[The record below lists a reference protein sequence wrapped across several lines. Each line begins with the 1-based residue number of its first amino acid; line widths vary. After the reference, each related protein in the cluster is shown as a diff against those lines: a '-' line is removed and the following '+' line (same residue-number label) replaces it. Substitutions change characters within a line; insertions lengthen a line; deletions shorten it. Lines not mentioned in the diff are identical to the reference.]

1 MSRIGIVILVSS
13 FVVLFI
19 GSAYAQVPMIA
30 FLSDR
35 SGDLEI
41 YLLFNNG
48 DVEQLTKNK
57 ARTTDFDWS
66 PDGQTIA
73 FTSNIRGGESFE
85 IYTID
90 VEEKK
95 QTDLMQGKFGGIWQL
110 PRWSPTGEKRLLVES
125 LGGLPNALHWD
136 VGLLDFEEDEV
147 IIFNVANAAG
157 EGEGQ
162 DREASWSPDGT
173 KIAFHGGRVAWPRG
187 AFDIVIADMTT
198 KKPGVDQVL
207 LTKHDAGDQRARW
220 STDGTKILF
229 ESNRDG
235 DWEIFVMEAD
245 GENIKQLTDN
255 DETDR
260 NAEWSR
266 NSIVFETK
274 RDGNWEIYGMGLD
287 GNNQTNLT
295 NDPGKDAYPRLSPNG
310 QKVLFESR
318 RDKNTELY
326 LMDTDGGAVK
336 NLTNN
341 DEKDFFGRWN
351 PVYFLHSVEPQDK
364 HFTTLGAIKHTSLM
378 QNFPNPFNPETWI
391 PYYLAE
397 VATVTVRIYTT
408 KGELIR
414 SLDVGRQAAGPYMNR
429 KRAAYWDGKDD
440 TGQAV
445 ASGVYFY
452 QLLADNFSE
461 TRRMVVMK

>member
-1 MSRIGIVILVSS
+1 MSRKGIITLVGSL
-13 FVVLFI
+13 VLLFI
-19 GSAYAQVPMIA
+19 GSAHAQVPMIA

-35 SGDLEI
+35 SGDQEI
-41 YLLFNNG
+41 YLMFNNG
-48 DVEQLTKNK
+48 DVEQLTKAK

-66 PDGQTIA
+66 PDGETIA

-90 VEEKK
+90 VENKD
-95 QTDLMQGKFGGIWQL
+95 QTDLMQGKLGGIWQL

-136 VGLLDFEEDEV
+136 VGMLDFEEDDLIV
-147 IIFNVANAAG
+147 FNVANAAG

-173 KIAFHGGRVAWPRG
+173 KIAFHGGRVAWPGG

-220 STDGTKILF
+220 SSDGAKILF
-229 ESNRDG
+229 ESDRDG
-235 DWEIFVMEAD
+235 DWEIFVMDAD
-245 GENIKQLTDN
+245 GENLKQLTDN

-266 NSIVFETK
+266 SSIVFESK

-295 NDPGKDAYPRLSPNG
+295 NDAGKDAYPFLSPNG

-326 LMDTDGGAVK
+326 LMDADGGAVK

-341 DEKDFFGRWN
+341 PEKDYFGRWN
-351 PVYFLHSVEPQDK
+351 PTYFLRSVEPQNNR
-364 HFTTLGAIKHTSLM
+364 FTTLGDIKRTSLM

-391 PYYLAE
+391 PYHLAE
-397 VATVTVRIYTT
+397 DASVNVRIYNI
-408 KGELIR
+408 KGELVR
-414 SLDVGRQAAGPYMNR
+414 SIDVGRQAAGAYMNR
-429 KRAAYWDGKDD
+429 QRAAYWDGKDD
-440 TGQAV
+440 TGQSV

>member
-1 MSRIGIVILVSS
+1 MLRKGIVILVGS
-13 FVVLFI
+13 FVLLFI
-19 GSAYAQVPMIA
+19 GSAYAQVPMVA

-35 SGDLEI
+35 SGDQEI
-41 YLLFNNG
+41 YLMFNNG
-48 DVEQLTKNK
+48 DVEQLTKAK

-90 VEEKK
+90 VENKD
-95 QTDLMQGKFGGIWQL
+95 QTDLMQGKLAGIWQL

-136 VGLLDFEEDEV
+136 VGMLDFEEDDLV
-147 IIFNVANAAG
+147 VFNVANAAG

-162 DREASWSPDGT
+162 DREATWSPDGT
-173 KIAFHGGRVAWPRG
+173 KIAFHGGRVAWPGG

-220 STDGTKILF
+220 SPDGAKILF
-229 ESNRDG
+229 ESDRDG
-235 DWEIFVMEAD
+235 DWEIFVMAAD
-245 GENIKQLTDN
+245 GENLKQLTEN

-260 NAEWSR
+260 NAEWSKS
-266 NSIVFETK
+266 SIVFESK
-274 RDGNWEIYGMGLD
+274 RDGDWEIYGMGLD
-287 GNNQTNLT
+287 GNDQTNLT
-295 NDPGKDAYPRLSPNG
+295 NDPGKDANPLLSPNG
-310 QKVLFESR
+310 EKVLFESR

-326 LMDTDGGAVK
+326 LVDTDGGAVK

-341 DEKDFFGRWN
+341 PEKDYFGRWN
-351 PVYFLHSVEPQDK
+351 PVYFLHPVEPQDK
-364 HFTTLGAIKHTSLM
+364 HFTTFGAIKRTSLM

-397 VATVTVRIYTT
+397 DASVTVRIYNV

-414 SLDVGRQAAGPYMNR
+414 SINVGKQAAGVYTSR
-429 KRAAYWDGKDD
+429 QRAAYWDGKDN
-440 TGQAV
+440 TGQSA
-445 ASGVYFY
+445 ASGIYFY
-452 QLLADNFSE
+452 QLLADDFSE
-461 TRRMVVMK
+461 TRRMVIMK

>member
-1 MSRIGIVILVSS
+1 MSHKGIVAVVVYFVLVS
-13 FVVLFI
+13 I
-19 GSAYAQVPMIA
+19 GLAYAQVPMIA

-35 SGDLEI
+35 SGDQEI
-41 YLLFNNG
+41 YLMFNDG
-48 DVEQLTKNK
+48 DVEQLTKAK
-57 ARTTDFDWS
+57 SRTTDFDWS
-66 PDGQTIA
+66 PDGETIA

-90 VEEKK
+90 IENKDR
-95 QTDLMQGKFGGIWQL
+95 TDLMEGKLGGIWQL

-136 VGLLDFEEDEV
+136 VGMLDFEEDDLIV
-147 IIFNVANAAG
+147 FNVANAAG

-162 DREASWSPDGT
+162 DREATWSPDGT
-173 KIAFHGGRVAWPRG
+173 KIAFHGGRVAWPGG

-220 STDGTKILF
+220 SPDGAQILF
-229 ESNRDG
+229 ESDRDG
-235 DWEIFVMEAD
+235 DWEIFVMDAD
-245 GENIKQLTDN
+245 GDNLKQLTEN

-260 NAEWSR
+260 NAEWSK
-266 NSIVFETK
+266 STIVFETK
-274 RDGNWEIYGMGLD
+274 RDGNWEIYAMGLD
-287 GNNQTNLT
+287 GNNQSNLT
-295 NDPGKDAYPRLSPNG
+295 NDAGKDAYPRLSPNG

-326 LMDTDGGAVK
+326 LMDTDGGAIK

-341 DEKDFFGRWN
+341 PEKDYFGRWN
-351 PVYFLHSVEPQDK
+351 PVYFLRSVEPQDK
-364 HFTTLGAIKHTSLM
+364 RFTTLGDIKRTSLM

-391 PYYLAE
+391 PYSLAE
-397 VATVTVRIYTT
+397 AASVTVRIYNVT
-408 KGELIR
+408 GELIR
-414 SLDVGRQAAGPYMNR
+414 SIDVGRQGAGAYTSR
-429 KRAAYWDGKDD
+429 QRAAHWDGKDD
-440 TGQAV
+440 TGQSV

>member
-1 MSRIGIVILVSS
+1 MSRKGIVTLTGSLILL
-13 FVVLFI
+13 FVCSV
-19 GSAYAQVPMIA
+19 YAQVPMIA

-35 SGDLEI
+35 SGDQEI

-48 DVEQLTKNK
+48 DVEQLTKAK

-66 PDGQTIA
+66 PDGETIA

-90 VEEKK
+90 VENKE
-95 QTDLMQGKFGGIWQL
+95 QTDLMQGKLGGIWQL

-136 VGLLDFEEDEV
+136 VGMLDFEEDDLIV
-147 IIFNVANAAG
+147 FNVANAAG

-162 DREASWSPDGT
+162 DREATWSPDGT
-173 KIAFHGGRVAWPRG
+173 KIAFHGGRVAWPGG

-198 KKPGVDQVL
+198 KKPGIDQVL
-207 LTKHDAGDQRARW
+207 LTAHDAGDQRARW
-220 STDGTKILF
+220 SPDGAKILF

-235 DWEIFVMEAD
+235 DWEIFVMDAD
-245 GENIKQLTDN
+245 GDNLKQLTDN

-266 NSIVFETK
+266 SSIVFESK
-274 RDGNWEIYGMGLD
+274 RDGDWEIYGMGLD

-295 NDPGKDAYPRLSPNG
+295 NDPGKDANPLLSPNG
-310 QKVLFESR
+310 EKVLFESR

-326 LMDTDGGAVK
+326 LVDADGGAVK

-341 DEKDFFGRWN
+341 PEKDYFGRWN
-351 PVYFLHSVEPQDK
+351 PTYFLRSVEPQDK
-364 HFTTLGAIKHTSLM
+364 RFTILGDIKRTSLM

-397 VATVTVRIYTT
+397 DASVTVRIYNV

-414 SLDVGRQAAGPYMNR
+414 SIEVGKQEAGTYTSR
-429 KRAAYWDGKDD
+429 KRAGYWDGKDNN
-440 TGQAV
+440 GQSV
-445 ASGVYFY
+445 ASGIYFY
-452 QLLADNFSE
+452 QLLADDFSE

>member
-1 MSRIGIVILVSS
+1 MSRKGIITLMGSLIL
-13 FVVLFI
+13 LLI

-35 SGDLEI
+35 SGDQEI
-41 YLLFNNG
+41 YLMFSNG
-48 DVEQLTKNK
+48 DVEQLTKAK
-57 ARTTDFDWS
+57 ARTTDFDWA
-66 PDGQTIA
+66 PDGETIA

-90 VEEKK
+90 VESKD
-95 QTDLMQGKFGGIWQL
+95 QTDLMQGKLGGIWQL
-110 PRWSPTGEKRLLVES
+110 PRWSPTGEKHLLVES

-136 VGLLDFEEDEV
+136 VGMLDFEEDDLIV
-147 IIFNVANAAG
+147 FNVANAAG

-173 KIAFHGGRVAWPRG
+173 KIAFHGGRVAWPAG

-220 STDGTKILF
+220 SPDGAKILF
-229 ESNRDG
+229 ESDRDG
-235 DWEIFVMEAD
+235 DWEIFVMDAA
-245 GENIKQLTDN
+245 GENLKQLTDN

-266 NSIVFETK
+266 SSIVFESK
-274 RDGNWEIYGMGLD
+274 RDGDWEIYGMGLD

-295 NDPGKDAYPRLSPNG
+295 NDPGKDANPLLSPNG
-310 QKVLFESR
+310 EKVLFESR

-326 LMDTDGGAVK
+326 LVDADGGAVK

-341 DEKDFFGRWN
+341 PEKDYFGRWN
-351 PVYFLHSVEPQDK
+351 PVYFLRPVEPQDK
-364 HFTTLGAIKHTSLM
+364 YFTTLGNIKRTGLM

-391 PYYLAE
+391 PYHLAE
-397 VATVTVRIYTT
+397 AATVTVRIYNV

-414 SLDVGRQAAGPYMNR
+414 SIDVGKQAVGAYTSRQ
-429 KRAAYWDGKDD
+429 RAAYWDGTDD
-440 TGQAV
+440 TGQSV

-452 QLLADNFSE
+452 QLLAEDFSE

>member
-1 MSRIGIVILVSS
+1 MSQKGIVAVVVYFVLVSIS
-13 FVVLFI
+13 L
-19 GSAYAQVPMIA
+19 AYAQVPMIA

-35 SGDLEI
+35 SGDQEI
-41 YLLFNNG
+41 YLMFNNG
-48 DVEQLTKNK
+48 DVEQLTKAK

-66 PDGQTIA
+66 PDGETIA

-90 VEEKK
+90 VENKD
-95 QTDLMQGKFGGIWQL
+95 QTDLMEGKLGGIWQL

-136 VGLLDFEEDEV
+136 VGMLDFEEDDLIV
-147 IIFNVANAAG
+147 FNVANAAG

-162 DREASWSPDGT
+162 DREATWSPDGT
-173 KIAFHGGRVAWPRG
+173 KIAFHGGRVAWPGG

-220 STDGTKILF
+220 SPDGAKILF
-229 ESNRDG
+229 ESDRDG
-235 DWEIFVMEAD
+235 DWEIFVMDAD
-245 GENIKQLTDN
+245 GDNLKQLTEN

-260 NAEWSR
+260 NAEWSK
-266 NSIVFETK
+266 STIVFETK
-274 RDGNWEIYGMGLD
+274 RDGNWEIYAMGLD
-287 GNNQTNLT
+287 GNNQSNLT
-295 NDPGKDAYPRLSPNG
+295 NDAGKDAYPRLSPNG

-341 DEKDFFGRWN
+341 PEKDYFGRWN
-351 PVYFLHSVEPQDK
+351 PVYFFRAVEPQDK
-364 HFTTLGAIKHTSLM
+364 HFTTLGDIKRTSLM

-391 PYYLAE
+391 PYSLAE
-397 VATVTVRIYTT
+397 TASVTVRIYNV
-408 KGELIR
+408 KGESIR
-414 SLDVGRQAAGPYMNR
+414 SINVGRQLAGAYTSR
-429 KRAAYWDGKDD
+429 QRAAYWDGKDD
-440 TGQAV
+440 TGQSV

>member
-1 MSRIGIVILVSS
+1 MSRQGIVILVVS
-13 FVVLFI
+13 FILLFI
-19 GSAYAQVPMIA
+19 GPTYAQVPMIA

-35 SGDLEI
+35 SDDLEI

-66 PDGQTIA
+66 PDGKSIA

-90 VEEKK
+90 VENKN
-95 QTDLMQGKFGGIWQL
+95 QTDLMQGKLAGIWQL

-125 LGGLPNALHWD
+125 LGGLPDALHWD
-136 VGLLDFEEDEV
+136 VGMLDFEEDDLV
-147 IIFNVANAAG
+147 VFNVANAAG

-162 DREASWSPDGT
+162 DREATWSPDGT
-173 KIAFHGGRVAWPRG
+173 KIAFHGGRVAWPGG

-220 STDGTKILF
+220 SPDGTKILF

-235 DWEIFVMEAD
+235 DWEIFVMDAA
-245 GENIKQLTDN
+245 GENLTQLTNN
-255 DETDR
+255 DEADR

-266 NSIVFETK
+266 SSIVFESK
-274 RDGNWEIYGMGLD
+274 RDGDWEIYGMGLD

-295 NDPGKDAYPRLSPNG
+295 NDPGKDANPLLSPNG
-310 QKVLFESR
+310 EKVLFESR

-326 LMDTDGGAVK
+326 LVDADGGAVK

-341 DEKDFFGRWN
+341 PEKDYFGRWN
-351 PVYFLHSVEPQDK
+351 PVYFLRPVEPQDK
-364 HFTTLGAIKHTSLM
+364 HFTTFGAIKRTGLM

-391 PYYLAE
+391 PYHLAE
-397 VATVTVRIYTT
+397 AATVTVRIYNV

-414 SLDVGRQAAGPYMNR
+414 SIDVGKQAAGVYTSR
-429 KRAAYWDGKDD
+429 QRAVYWDGKDT
-440 TGQAV
+440 TGQSV
-445 ASGVYFY
+445 ASGIYFY
-452 QLLADNFSE
+452 QLLADDFSE

>member
-1 MSRIGIVILVSS
+1 MLRKGIVILVGS
-13 FVVLFI
+13 FVLLYI
-19 GSAYAQVPMIA
+19 GSTYAQVPMAA
-30 FLSDR
+30 FLSNR

-48 DVEQLTKNK
+48 DVEQITKNK

-66 PDGQTIA
+66 PDGETIA

-90 VEEKK
+90 VETKK

-110 PRWSPTGEKRLLVES
+110 PRWSPIGEKRLLVES

-136 VGLLDFEEDEV
+136 VGMLDFEEDEV
-147 IIFNVANAAG
+147 VIFNVANAAG

-198 KKPGVDQVL
+198 KKPGIDQVL
-207 LTKHDAGDQRARW
+207 LTEHEAGDQRARW
-220 STDGTKILF
+220 SPDGAKILF

-235 DWEIFVMEAD
+235 DWEIFVMDAD
-245 GENIKQLTDN
+245 GENLKQLTDN

-260 NAEWSR
+260 NAEWSK
-266 NSIVFETK
+266 STIVFESK
-274 RDGNWEIYGMGLD
+274 RDGNWEIYGMALD
-287 GNNQTNLT
+287 GNNQNNLT
-295 NDPGKDAYPRLSPNG
+295 NDAGKDAYPRLSPNG
-310 QKVLFESR
+310 QKILFESR

-341 DEKDFFGRWN
+341 PEKDFFGRWN
-351 PVYFLHSVEPQDK
+351 PVYFLQSVEPQDK
-364 HFTTLGAIKHTSLM
+364 FFTTLGDIKRTSLM

-391 PYYLAE
+391 PYYLADA
-397 VATVTVRIYTT
+397 ATVTVRIYNV
-408 KGELIR
+408 KGELVRVIN
-414 SLDVGRQAAGPYMNR
+414 VGRQLAGLYTNR
-429 KRAAYWDGKDD
+429 QRAAYWDGKDS
-440 TGQAV
+440 TGESA
-445 ASGVYFY
+445 ASGIYFY
-452 QLLADNFSE
+452 QLLADDFSE

>member
-1 MSRIGIVILVSS
+1 MLRKGIVLLVGS
-13 FVVLFI
+13 FVLLFI
-19 GSAYAQVPMIA
+19 GSTYAQVPMIA

-35 SGDLEI
+35 SDDLEI

-66 PDGQTIA
+66 PDGKSIA

-90 VEEKK
+90 VENKS
-95 QTDLMQGKFGGIWQL
+95 QTDLMQGKLAGIWQL

-125 LGGLPNALHWD
+125 LGGLPDALHWD
-136 VGLLDFEEDEV
+136 VGMLDFEEDDLV
-147 IIFNVANAAG
+147 VFNVANAAG

-162 DREASWSPDGT
+162 DREATWSPDGT
-173 KIAFHGGRVAWPRG
+173 KIAFHGGRVAWPGG

-220 STDGTKILF
+220 SPDGTKILF

-235 DWEIFVMEAD
+235 DWEIFVMDAA
-245 GENIKQLTDN
+245 GENLTQLTDN

-266 NSIVFETK
+266 SSIVFESK
-274 RDGNWEIYGMGLD
+274 RDGDWEIYGMGLD

-295 NDPGKDAYPRLSPNG
+295 NDPGKDANPLLSPNG
-310 QKVLFESR
+310 EKVLFESR

-326 LMDTDGGAVK
+326 LVDADGGAAK

-341 DEKDFFGRWN
+341 PEKDYFGRWN
-351 PVYFLHSVEPQDK
+351 PVYFLRPVEPQDK
-364 HFTTLGAIKHTSLM
+364 HFTTFGAIKRTGLM

-391 PYYLAE
+391 PYHLAE
-397 VATVTVRIYTT
+397 AATVTVRIYNV
-408 KGELIR
+408 KGELIW
-414 SLDVGRQAAGPYMNR
+414 SIDVGKQAAGVYTSR
-429 KRAAYWDGKDD
+429 QRAAYWEGKDD
-440 TGQAV
+440 TGQSV
-445 ASGVYFY
+445 ASGIYFY
-452 QLLADNFSE
+452 QLLADDFSE

>member
-1 MSRIGIVILVSS
+1 MSRKGIFTLMGSLIL
-13 FVVLFI
+13 LLI

-35 SGDLEI
+35 SGDQEI
-41 YLLFNNG
+41 YLMFNNG
-48 DVEQLTKNK
+48 DVEQLTKAK
-57 ARTTDFDWS
+57 ARTPDFDWS
-66 PDGQTIA
+66 PDGETIA

-90 VEEKK
+90 VETKK
-95 QTDLMQGKFGGIWQL
+95 QTDLMQGKLGGIWQL
-110 PRWSPTGEKRLLVES
+110 PRWSPAGEKRLLVES

-136 VGLLDFEEDEV
+136 VGMLDFEEDDLIV
-147 IIFNVANAAG
+147 FNVANSAG

-162 DREASWSPDGT
+162 DREATWSPDGT

-187 AFDIVIADMTT
+187 AFDIVVADMTT

-220 STDGTKILF
+220 SLDGAKILF

-235 DWEIFVMEAD
+235 DWEIFVMDAD
-245 GENIKQLTDN
+245 GENLTQLTEN

-260 NAEWSR
+260 NAEWSK
-266 NSIVFETK
+266 NSIVFESK
-274 RDGNWEIYGMGLD
+274 RDGDWEIYGMGLD

-295 NDPGKDAYPRLSPNG
+295 NDPGKDANPFLSPNG
-310 QKVLFESR
+310 EKVLFESR

-326 LMDTDGGAVK
+326 LVDADGGVAK

-341 DEKDFFGRWN
+341 PEKDYFGRWN
-351 PVYFLHSVEPQDK
+351 PVYFLRSVEPQDK
-364 HFTTLGAIKHTSLM
+364 HFTTLGAIKRTSLM

-391 PYYLAE
+391 PYYLADA
-397 VATVTVRIYTT
+397 ATVTVRVYNV

-414 SLDVGRQAAGPYMNR
+414 SIDVGRQAAGAYTTR
-429 KRAAYWDGKDD
+429 QRAAYWAGKDN
-440 TGQAV
+440 TGQSV
-445 ASGVYFY
+445 ASGIYFY
-452 QLLADNFSE
+452 QLLADDFSE

>member
-1 MSRIGIVILVSS
+1 MLRKGIVILVGS
-13 FVVLFI
+13 FVLLYI
-19 GSAYAQVPMIA
+19 GSTYAQVPMIA

-35 SGDLEI
+35 SGDQEI
-41 YLLFNNG
+41 YLMFSNG
-48 DVEQLTKNK
+48 DVEQLTKAK

-66 PDGQTIA
+66 PDGETIA

-85 IYTID
+85 IYMID
-90 VEEKK
+90 VENKD
-95 QTDLMQGKFGGIWQL
+95 QTDLMQGKLGGIWQL

-136 VGLLDFEEDEV
+136 VGMLDFEKDDLIV
-147 IIFNVANAAG
+147 FNVANAAG

-207 LTKHDAGDQRARW
+207 LTEHEAGDQRARW
-220 STDGTKILF
+220 SPDGAKILF

-235 DWEIFVMEAD
+235 DWEIFVMDAD
-245 GENIKQLTDN
+245 GENLKQLTEN

-260 NAEWSR
+260 NAEWSK
-266 NSIVFETK
+266 STIVFESK
-274 RDGNWEIYGMGLD
+274 RDGNWEIYGMALD
-287 GNNQTNLT
+287 GNNQNNLT
-295 NDPGKDAYPRLSPNG
+295 NDAGKDAYPRLSPNG

-341 DEKDFFGRWN
+341 PEKDYFGRWN
-351 PVYFLHSVEPQDK
+351 PVYFLRSVEPQDK
-364 HFTTLGAIKHTSLM
+364 HFTTLGAIKRTSLM

-391 PYYLAE
+391 PYSLAE
-397 VATVTVRIYTT
+397 AANVTVRVYNI

-414 SLDVGRQAAGPYMNR
+414 SLNVGMQSAGLYANRQ
-429 KRAAYWDGKDD
+429 RAAYWDGKDN
-440 TGQAV
+440 TGQPV
-445 ASGVYFY
+445 ASGIYFY
-452 QLLADNFSE
+452 QLLADDFSE

>member
-1 MSRIGIVILVSS
+1 MLRKGIVILVGS
-13 FVVLFI
+13 FVLLLI
-19 GSAYAQVPMIA
+19 GSAYAQVPMVA

-35 SGDLEI
+35 SGDQEI
-41 YLLFNNG
+41 YLMFNNG
-48 DVEQLTKNK
+48 DVEQLTKAK

-90 VEEKK
+90 VENKD
-95 QTDLMQGKFGGIWQL
+95 QTDLMQGKLAGIWQL

-136 VGLLDFEEDEV
+136 VGVLDFEEDDLV
-147 IIFNVANAAG
+147 VFNVANAAG

-162 DREASWSPDGT
+162 DREATWSPDGT
-173 KIAFHGGRVAWPRG
+173 QIVFHGGRVAWPRG

-220 STDGTKILF
+220 SRDGAKILF

-235 DWEIFVMEAD
+235 DWEIFVMDAD
-245 GENIKQLTDN
+245 GENLKQLTEN

-260 NAEWSR
+260 NAEWSKS
-266 NSIVFETK
+266 SIVFESK
-274 RDGNWEIYGMGLD
+274 RDGDWEIYGMGLD
-287 GNNQTNLT
+287 GNDQTNLT
-295 NDPGKDAYPRLSPNG
+295 NDPGKDANPLLSPNG
-310 QKVLFESR
+310 EKVLFESR

-326 LMDTDGGAVK
+326 LVDTDGGAVK

-341 DEKDFFGRWN
+341 PEKDYFGRWN
-351 PVYFLHSVEPQDK
+351 PVYFLHPVEPQDK
-364 HFTTLGAIKHTSLM
+364 HFTTFGAIKRTSLM

-397 VATVTVRIYTT
+397 DASVTVRIYNV
-408 KGELIR
+408 KGQLIR
-414 SLDVGRQAAGPYMNR
+414 SIDAGKQTAGVYTNRQ
-429 KRAAYWDGKDD
+429 RAAYWDGKDN
-440 TGQAV
+440 TGQSV
-445 ASGVYFY
+445 VSGIYFY
-452 QLLADNFSE
+452 QLLADDFSE

>member
-1 MSRIGIVILVSS
+1 MSRKGIVTLVGS
-13 FVVLFI
+13 FVLLFI
-19 GSAYAQVPMIA
+19 GSTYAQVPMIG

-35 SGDLEI
+35 SGDPEI

-90 VEEKK
+90 VENKD
-95 QTDLMQGKFGGIWQL
+95 QTDLMQEKFGGIWQK
-110 PRWSPTGEKRLLVES
+110 PRWSPTGEQRLLVES

-136 VGLLDFEEDEV
+136 VGMLDFEEDDV
-147 IIFNVANAAG
+147 VAFNVANAAG

-198 KKPGVDQVL
+198 RKPGVDQVL
-207 LTKHDAGDQRARW
+207 LTKHDAGDQRPRW
-220 STDGTKILF
+220 SPDGTKILF

-235 DWEIFVMEAD
+235 DWEIFVMDAD
-245 GENIKQLTDN
+245 GENLKQLTDN

-260 NAEWSR
+260 NAEWSKS
-266 NSIVFETK
+266 SIVFESK
-274 RDGNWEIYGMGLD
+274 RDGNWEIYGMELD

-295 NDPGKDAYPRLSPNG
+295 NDPGKDANPLLSPNG

-326 LMDTDGGAVK
+326 LMDADGGAVK

-341 DEKDFFGRWN
+341 PEKDFFGRWN
-351 PVYFLHSVEPQDK
+351 PVYFLHSVEPQQK
-364 HFTTLGAIKHTSLM
+364 HFTTLGEIKRTSLM

-391 PYYLAE
+391 PYYLTEA
-397 VATVTVRIYTT
+397 ASVTVRIYNV
-408 KGELIR
+408 KSELIR
-414 SLDVGRQAAGPYMNR
+414 SIDVGKQAAGAYTNR
-429 KRAAYWDGKDD
+429 QSAAYWDGKDD
-440 TGQAV
+440 TGQSV

-452 QLLADNFSE
+452 QLLADDFSE